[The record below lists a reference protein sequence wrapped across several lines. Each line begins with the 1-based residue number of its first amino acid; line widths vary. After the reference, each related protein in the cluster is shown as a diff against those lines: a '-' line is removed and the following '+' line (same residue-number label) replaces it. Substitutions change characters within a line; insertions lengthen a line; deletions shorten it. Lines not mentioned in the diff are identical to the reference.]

1 MDKVP
6 FNLQHWRTVTS
17 QSFPNGLPQA
27 ASANPAQL
35 YFSGLVQEAN
45 FPLQVAVARLLGYR
59 WPRQGAF
66 HPPNSSALPSD
77 GLEHHES
84 SDGIV
89 CLPSVQGQAPCADKL
104 TDLLRVAYGRE
115 WSASKLNSLLEQAGF
130 GTSTLDDW
138 LRNGFF
144 KQHNSLFHQTPF
156 VWHIWDGRRDGFA
169 ALVNYHRLVG
179 PRGDGRRTL
188 ESLTY
193 AYLGDWIDRQ
203 RREQKAGVEGADA
216 RVVAAEQ
223 LKSQLERI
231 VVGEPTHDLFCRWK
245 PLAKQPIGWE
255 PDIDDGVR
263 VNIRPFIVGQ
273 TVDNGSASILRV
285 RPTINWKKS
294 AGRETQGR
302 REEFPWLFGWDELT
316 RDWPGASILSGERHN
331 NCHYSNEAKQSARKR
346 LQ

>member
-1 MDKVP
+1 M
-6 FNLQHWRTVTS
+6 
-17 QSFPNGLPQA
+17 
-27 ASANPAQL
+27 
-35 YFSGLVQEAN
+35 
-45 FPLQVAVARLLGYR
+45 
-59 WPRQGAF
+59 
-66 HPPNSSALPSD
+66 
-77 GLEHHES
+77 
-84 SDGIV
+84 
-89 CLPSVQGQAPCADKL
+89 
-104 TDLLRVAYGRE
+104 LRVAYGRE

-130 GTSTLDDW
+130 GTSTLDEW

-169 ALVNYHRLVG
+169 ALINYHRLVG

-302 REEFPWLFGWDELT
+302 REEFPWLFSWDELT